1 MTVLHNNIR
10 NFVQGAQLRSQIAG
24 ARADGR
30 VTTAE
35 ANALIA
41 RARQGGVQPSE
52 LAALRELAQS
62 SRGNN
67 SFDAGAKAAL
77 NNFLG
82 RSADASHASGRLP
95 PAANLPQRLGFTD
108 RARLSALDAHFKKD
122 DGRIGRSEMQ
132 RVLRNIF
139 KDGNLSS
146 TERSYLT
153 AKLRD
158 PNVSAD
164 AKSDIRLILSL
175 VPGGRLPIG
184 GGGCIRPP
192 WPRQLPPQPQPQ
204 PAPSDLTARY
214 AEQMKEFMAR
224 FTSLQSKVDGL
235 LAKLKDVV
243 AGGNLPP
250 NLSQPTPPK
259 DPKDLAALNRFAQD
273 LVSYIAAALQHQA
286 TQPTTGG
293 TGSTGTGG
301 TAPSS
306 GTSPSA
312 PAPSS
317 GSTSPTSGSGGPT
330 YNGGFPAYP
339 TPPKDP
345 KDLAAQNKYQ
355 EDMYAFQHAQQQMNT
370 FWTTMQNALKSMGE
384 VAMGAARNLR

>member
-1 MTVLHNNIR
+1 MTVLHNGIR
-10 NFVQGAQLRSQIAG
+10 NFVQGAQLRSQIAS

-35 ANALIA
+35 ANALVA

-52 LAALRELAQS
+52 LAALRQLADA
-62 SRGNN
+62 SRSNN

-132 RVLRNIF
+132 SVLRNIF

-158 PNVSAD
+158 PNVSAA
-164 AKSDIRLILSL
+164 AKGDIRLILSL
-175 VPGGRLPIG
+175 VPGARLPIG
-184 GGGCIRPP
+184 GGGVIQPR
-192 WPRQLPPQPQPQ
+192 WPRQLPPSPTPPQTG
-204 PAPSDLTARY
+204 PSNDY
-214 AEQMKEFMAR
+214 ATQLQDFMR
-224 FTSLQSKVDGL
+224 QFGSLQNTVNSLLSKAKE
-235 LAKLKDVV
+235 LA
-243 AGGNLPP
+243 AGGLPP
-250 NLSQPTPPK
+250 GLVMPQPPK
-259 DPKDLAALNRFAQD
+259 DPKDLAALNKFAEE
-273 LVSYIAAALQHQA
+273 LVKFINAFAG
-286 TQPTTGG
+286 QPSTGSTGSTGTTPSTGG
-293 TGSTGTGG
+293 TGST
-301 TAPSS
+301 
-306 GTSPSA
+306 
-312 PAPSS
+312 PAPSTPSTGSPAPSTGTSSS
-317 GSTSPTSGSGGPT
+317 GMPT
-330 YNGGFPAYP
+330 YTGGFPSYP

-355 EDMYAFQHAQQQMNT
+355 EDMYAFQFAQQQMNT